1 MTIASAF
8 NDIAVAQGGT
18 ASTSGAIDD
27 AARAMASALGETI
40 VVEEATVE
48 TIDSLTDKTI
58 EDAVTLLGQ
67 HIGGGGG
74 KHPIAFDP
82 DAPEGTL
89 MASLYDPE
97 TSSPIGGAIT
107 EAAAG
112 AFVAGVANNGA
123 GVSGYNVVA
132 VNTGVQDSTLNLG
145 HSMPGVAFF
154 VMPDRDDVMIALAED

>member
-18 ASTSGAIDD
+18 ASRSGSIASAIDALND
-27 AARAMASALGETI
+27 ALAGSDQPAAQ
-40 VVEEATVE
+40 
-48 TIDSLTDKTI
+48 TI

-67 HIGGGGG
+67 HIGGGG

-132 VNTGVQDSTLNLG
+132 VNTGVQDATLNLEY
-145 HSMPGVAFF
+145 SMPGVAFF

>member
-1 MTIASAF
+1 MTIAKAF

-18 ASTSGAIDD
+18 ASTSGNIED
-27 AARAMASALGETI
+27 AAAAMASALGETFSGHEI
-40 VVEEATVE
+40 MVE
-48 TIDSLTDKTI
+48 TIDDGSERTI

-74 KHPIAFDP
+74 KHDITFDP
-82 DAPEGTL
+82 DAPEGAL

-132 VNTGVQDSTLNLG
+132 VNTGVPDSTLNLEY
-145 HSMPGVAFF
+145 SMPGVAFF
-154 VMPDRDDVMIALAED
+154 VMPDRDDVMITLAED

>member
-18 ASTSGAIDD
+18 ASKSGSIASAIDALND
-27 AARAMASALGETI
+27 ALAGSDQPAAQ
-40 VVEEATVE
+40 
-48 TIDSLTDKTI
+48 TI

-67 HIGGGGG
+67 HLGGGGG

-82 DAPEGTL
+82 DAPEGAL

-132 VNTGVQDSTLNLG
+132 VNTGVQDSTLNLEY
-145 HSMPGVAFF
+145 SMPGVAFF
-154 VMPDRDDVMIALAED
+154 VMPDRDDVMITLAED